1 MNNKISI
8 IIPCYNSL
16 NTIQKTIDCIKA
28 SIKFYK
34 FKKEYE
40 LIVVNDGSNDS
51 MNELLKNEPQLSII
65 NHQKNLG
72 LAAARN
78 TGIKNSTGSLLI
90 FIDSDIYISENWIS
104 EMMGMIDNNNII
116 GITGALQPSP
126 KKNLT
131 LLEKYLFSKYRGD
144 QITNQ
149 NTSLNYKSFVFSNTI
164 IKKDV
169 LEKTGLFDE
178 TLKHYG
184 GEDTELAIRINKLY
198 PSQMRKNH
206 ATSIHDTGK
215 TLKEYL
221 SNLFEYG
228 QYNFL
233 QIVKKHPDYKDDLG
247 YKLVSSLLGRVI
259 LNNFNAKIVRMLL
272 PISRHPLLVKF
283 LVINSFI
290 GGARLGLKNHN

>member
-8 IIPCYNSL
+8 IIPCYNSS

-40 LIVVNDGSNDS
+40 LIIVNDGSNDS
-51 MNELLKNEPQLSII
+51 INELLKNEPHLSII

-178 TLKHYG
+178 TLKYYG

-198 PSQMRKNH
+198 PGQMRKNH
-206 ATSIHDTGK
+206 ATSIHDAGK

>member
-8 IIPCYNSL
+8 IIPCYNSS

-40 LIVVNDGSNDS
+40 LIVVNDGSKDS
-51 MNELLKNEPQLSII
+51 INELLKNEPHLSII

-72 LAAARN
+72 LASARN
-78 TGIKNSTGSLLI
+78 TGIKHSTGSLLI

-104 EMMGMIDNNNII
+104 EMIGMIDNNNII
-116 GITGALQPSP
+116 GITGALQPSSN
-126 KKNLT
+126 KNLT

-164 IKKDV
+164 IKKGV

-178 TLKHYG
+178 TLKYYG
-184 GEDTELAIRINKLY
+184 GEDTELAIRINKFY
-198 PSQMRKNH
+198 PNQMRKNH
-206 ATSIHDTGK
+206 AISIHDAGK
-215 TLKEYL
+215 TLKKYL
-221 SNLFEYG
+221 SNIFEYG

-233 QIVKKHPDYKDDLG
+233 QIVKKHPDYKADLG
-247 YKLVSSLLGRVI
+247 YNLVSSLLGRVI
-259 LNNFNAKIVRMLL
+259 LNNFNARIVRMSL
-272 PISRHPLLVKF
+272 PILRHPLLVKF

>member
-8 IIPCYNSL
+8 IIPYYNSS

-28 SIKFYK
+28 SIKFCE

-40 LIVVNDGSNDS
+40 LIVVNDGSNDNI
-51 MNELLKNEPQLSII
+51 NELLKKEKHVSII
-65 NHQKNLG
+65 NHKKNRG
-72 LAAARN
+72 LSSARN

-90 FIDSDIYISENWIS
+90 FIDSDIYISENWIL
-104 EMMGMIDNNNII
+104 EMLKNINNDNIV
-116 GITGALQPSP
+116 GITGALRPFPNKS
-126 KKNLT
+126 LT

-178 TLKHYG
+178 TLKYYG

-206 ATSIHDTGK
+206 ATSIHDVGK

-272 PISRHPLLVKF
+272 PISKHPLLVKF